1 MTKPCVVL
9 DTQLLLRGATA
20 RRASL
25 SRKVYHAWVR
35 GEYELLLSQEI
46 LSEILRVLADAE
58 VRRKLKITDEVLL
71 STAILLITRA
81 KIVKAARKI
90 KVCRDPHDDKFL
102 ECAVA
107 GRADYIVSA
116 DEDLLS
122 LRAFEGIPIV
132 DLPTFWQKLHED

>member
-20 RRASL
+20 RSASL
-25 SRKVYHAWVR
+25 SRKVYQAWAS

-46 LSEILRVLADAE
+46 LTEILRVLADAE
-58 VRRKLKITDEVLL
+58 VKRRLKISDEVLL

-90 KVCRDPHDDKFL
+90 
-102 ECAVA
+102 
-107 GRADYIVSA
+107 
-116 DEDLLS
+116 
-122 LRAFEGIPIV
+122 
-132 DLPTFWQKLHED
+132 